1 MKYRTVAALALI
13 VIVAAAS
20 SAVVTGQ
27 RGGPAARRG
36 TNANAGVIVGRVF
49 DANTN
54 TPIRRAQIAATNNQL
69 LLDATTDDEGRFQ
82 LTDLTP
88 GEWQVTVQKGG
99 YYPWHVGQQ
108 RAFLMPP
115 PVKIAPRQRVSV
127 DVPLTRGGVIAG
139 RIFDD
144 SAEPLAGLTVRV
156 YRARMTQG
164 FRRLE
169 SVGIADRTDDTGAF
183 RIYALPPGDYYVAAS
198 LRTAPADS
206 IVETTYA
213 PTYYPGTG
221 DIGEAQRVRIGLGT
235 ETTVVFPLLPIRHVR
250 VTGTLITASGARSD
264 AFVNLVAENGELGIP
279 LGIGAV
285 TRANGA
291 FTLPDVPP
299 GRYTLTASTRGD
311 GPYETASMPL
321 IVGNED
327 ISGVSITTDKPPS
340 IRGRFVADAGVTRP
354 LPEGLEVT
362 ALAARVNGTVI
373 SHALDPVFELNDLAD
388 PFYLRVTVP
397 DGWTVKAITIGGVD
411 VTDTKM
417 TLPHGQQ
424 ADARIVISNRVTNVS
439 GVITKAGLPVKAD
452 VVIFPADPAKWTF
465 PTRYI
470 RHADAD
476 DQGRFRVAGLPPYER
491 YLAIA
496 PDYLE
501 DGEQTDPE
509 FLERVREMAFPFA
522 LDGDEA
528 RTLDLPVFER

>member
-20 SAVVTGQ
+20 GSVVAGQ
-27 RGGPAARRG
+27 RGGRVPRRG
-36 TNANAGVIVGRVF
+36 SDANAGVIVGRVF

-54 TPIRRAQIAATNNQL
+54 TPIRRAQIAATNDQL
-69 LLDATTDDEGRFQ
+69 FLDATTDDEGRFQ
-82 LTDLTP
+82 LTGLTP

-99 YYPWHVGQQ
+99 YFPWHVGQR
-108 RAFLMPP
+108 RAFLIPP
-115 PVKIAPRQRVSV
+115 PVTIAPRQRLSV

-139 RIFDD
+139 RIVDD
-144 SAEPLAGLTVRV
+144 SGEPLSGLTVRV

-206 IVETTYA
+206 VVETTYA

-235 ETTVVFPLLPIRHVR
+235 ETTVVFPLLPVRPVR
-250 VTGTLITASGARSD
+250 VAGTLVTSSGTRSD
-264 AFVNLVAENGELGIP
+264 AFVNLVSENGELGIP

-321 IVGNED
+321 VVGNED
-327 ISGVSITTDKPPS
+327 ITGVSLTTDRPPS

-354 LPEGLEVT
+354 LPQGLEVT

-373 SHALDPVFELNDLAD
+373 SHASDPVFELNDLAD
-388 PFYLRVTVP
+388 PFYFRVTIP
-397 DGWTVKAITIGGVD
+397 DGWTVKAITIGGAD
-411 VTDTKM
+411 VTDTKI

-424 ADARIVISNRVTNVS
+424 AEARIVISNRATNVS
-439 GVITKAGLPVKAD
+439 GVITKAGRPVKAD
-452 VVIFPADPAKWTF
+452 VVIFPADPAKWAF
-465 PTRYI
+465 PTRYV
-470 RHADAD
+470 RRADAD

-496 PDYLE
+496 PEYLE
-501 DGEQTDPE
+501 EGEQIDPE
-509 FLERVREMAFPFA
+509 FLDRVREMAFPFA
-522 LDGDEA
+522 LGEDEA